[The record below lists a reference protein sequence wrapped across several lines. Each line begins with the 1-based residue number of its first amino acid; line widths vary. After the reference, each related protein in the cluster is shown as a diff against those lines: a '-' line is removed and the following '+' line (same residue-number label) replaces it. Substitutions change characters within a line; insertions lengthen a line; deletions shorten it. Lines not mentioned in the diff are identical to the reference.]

1 MTFSI
6 GKSGLSKK
14 YICNDRLNLEATKTT
29 LGGSNSF
36 KRRLD
41 FLRQRCASIWWVFS
55 YSDKL
60 KIVTQSLQT
69 IFKIKG

>member
-41 FLRQRCASIWWVFS
+41 FLRQRCASIW
-55 YSDKL
+55 
-60 KIVTQSLQT
+60 
-69 IFKIKG
+69 